1 MAQNPE
7 TLGQPT
13 RAKVVEAMYYISKV
27 SLRNIRCLPEEVTF
41 TVPAPSNGSPSW
53 TLVLGDNGT
62 GKTSILRCIA
72 ISLCDETAAA
82 DLLAELPGSMI
93 RAGQD
98 YAEIEL
104 ALTST
109 PPNATSRTILTTL
122 RKKNSGGESL
132 KQTVKPECVDLHDK
146 IFACGYG
153 SSYGTI
159 GNESY
164 ETYRLIDAVYS
175 LFNYD
180 TRLQNPETALFE
192 ICERMQRQSLHSYSA
207 LRREL
212 FDQICAILMLESGSL
227 SLDSRGLGIRD
238 FCGGFIPMR
247 TMGDC
252 NAATLTWVCDLL
264 YWTLLAQKE
273 SDRPQ
278 PKGIVLFDEIENHL
292 HPNQQRE
299 IIHHISHVFPQ
310 IQFIATTNAPL
321 IATGSATLPVAC
333 CRLIRLIKT
342 GHGVE
347 VNPDLQPPEGLRADQ
362 VLTLELFGLL
372 STTSIDTVEK
382 IERYVI
388 LSSKPALTESE
399 RNEAHDLQ
407 TDLNRTFGTPETPL
421 QCKVEEAITKAF
433 RDLADVSEFDQSAV
447 TFEIR
452 RQLEERFR

>member
-1 MAQNPE
+1 
-7 TLGQPT
+7 
-13 RAKVVEAMYYISKV
+13 MYYISKL
-27 SLRNIRCLPEEVTF
+27 SLRNIKCLPEEVTF
-41 TVPAPSNGSPSW
+41 TVPTPSNGSPSW

-82 DLLAELPGSMI
+82 GLLAELPGSMI

-104 ALTST
+104 ELTST
-109 PPNATSRTILTTL
+109 PPNATSRTTLTTL
-122 RKKNSGGESL
+122 LKKDSGGESL

-153 SSYGTI
+153 SSYGII

-164 ETYRLIDAVYS
+164 ESYRLIDAVYS

-180 TRLQNPETALFE
+180 TRLQNPETALFK

-207 LRREL
+207 LHREL
-212 FDQICAILMLESGSL
+212 FDQISAILMLKPGSVT
-227 SLDSRGLGIRD
+227 LDSKGLRIREV
-238 FCGGFIPMR
+238 CGDSVPMR
-247 TMGDC
+247 TIGDGH
-252 NAATLTWVCDLL
+252 AATLTWACDLL
-264 YWTLLAQKE
+264 SWTLLAQKD
-273 SDRPQ
+273 SDRFQ

-292 HPNQQRE
+292 HPNRHRKL
-299 IIHHISHVFPQ
+299 IHNISHMFAH
-310 IQFIATTNAPL
+310 IQFIVTTNAPL
-321 IATGSATLPVAC
+321 ITTGSATLPVAS

-342 GHGVE
+342 ERGVQA
-347 VNPDLQPPEGLRADQ
+347 NTNLQPPKGRRADQ
-362 VLTLELFGLL
+362 VLTSELFGLL
-372 STTSIDTVEK
+372 STTSLDTVEK

-388 LSSKPALTESE
+388 LKSKPALTESE

-452 RQLEERFR
+452 RQLGERFR